1 MSSCNQY
8 LKIMKQISKLLAV
21 VAVLSF
27 SLTSCYFDFDDDG
40 RSPNFSNNCEEGFG
54 STVTQDLNLSD
65 FTGFEL
71 NVDAQVY
78 LRTGDEVEVTVKGQG
93 NIIDELE
100 TRVRNDVWEIEF
112 NDCVEDSDV
121 LRIYI
126 TSPNLTFI
134 ANNGSGKIQSDD
146 ILNISDL
153 EVKNNGSGAIQLS
166 IQGDIITARNTGS
179 GKLEIE
185 GVASTL
191 DANLRGSGDLQ
202 AFDLLAKDGQVEID
216 GSGDAQVNISDF
228 LEIMIEGS
236 GDVYYKGDPDLKVTT
251 RGSGKVFNAD

>member
-1 MSSCNQY
+1 
-8 LKIMKQISKLLAV
+8 MKQISKLLAV
-21 VAVLSF
+21 VTVLSF

-54 STVTQDLNLSD
+54 STITEDLDISD

-71 NVDAQVY
+71 NIDAQVY
-78 LRTGDEVEVTVKGQG
+78 LRAGDDLEVTVKGQE

-112 NDCVEDSDV
+112 DDCVEDSDV

-126 TSPNLTFI
+126 TSPNLNYI
-134 ANNGSGKIQSDD
+134 GNNSSGKIQSDD
-146 ILNISDL
+146 VLRFNSL
-153 EVKNNGSGAIQLS
+153 EVKNNGSGKIELS
-166 IQGDIITARNTGS
+166 IEGDIINARNTGS

-185 GVASTL
+185 GVAATL
-191 DANLRGSGDLQ
+191 DAHLRGSGDLE
-202 AFDLLAKDGQVEID
+202 AFDLLARDGQVEID

>member
-1 MSSCNQY
+1 
-8 LKIMKQISKLLAV
+8 MKQISKLLAV
-21 VAVLSF
+21 VTVFSF
-27 SLTSCYFDFDDDG
+27 SLTSCYFDFDNDD

-54 STVTQDLNLSD
+54 STVTQDLDLSE

-78 LRTGDEVEVTVKGQG
+78 LRAGSELEVTVKGQE

-100 TRVRNDVWEIEF
+100 TRVKNDVWEIEF
-112 NDCVEDSDV
+112 NDCIENSDV

-126 TSPNLTFI
+126 TAPNLNFI
-134 ANNGSGKIQSDD
+134 ENNGSGKIRSED
-146 ILNISDL
+146 ILRINDL
-153 EVKNNGSGAIQLS
+153 EVKNNGSGEIQLS
-166 IQGDIITARNTGS
+166 VEADIITIRNTGS
-179 GKLEIE
+179 GKLEVE

-191 DANLRGSGDLQ
+191 DANLRGSGNLQ
-202 AFDLLAKDGQVEID
+202 AFDLLARDGQVEVD

-251 RGSGKVFNAD
+251 RGSGKVFNAN

>member
-1 MSSCNQY
+1 
-8 LKIMKQISKLLAV
+8 MKQISKLLAIITV
-21 VAVLSF
+21 FSF

-40 RSPNFSNNCEEGFG
+40 RSPDFSNNCEEGFG
-54 STVTQDLNLSD
+54 STVTQELNLSE

-78 LRTGDEVEVTVKGQG
+78 IREGDDLEVTVKGQE

-100 TRVRNDVWEIEF
+100 TRVRNDIWEIEF
-112 NDCVEDSDV
+112 DDCIENSDV
-121 LRIYI
+121 LRIFI
-126 TSPNLTFI
+126 TSPNLNFI

-146 ILNISDL
+146 ILRINDL
-153 EVKNNGSGAIQLS
+153 EIKNNGSGAIQLS
-166 IQGDIITARNTGS
+166 VEADIITARNTGS

-185 GVASTL
+185 GVAATL
-191 DANLRGSGDLQ
+191 DANIRGSGDLQ

-236 GDVYYKGDPDLKVTT
+236 GDVYYKGNPDLKVTT

>member
-1 MSSCNQY
+1 
-8 LKIMKQISKLLAV
+8 MKQISKLLMI
-21 VAVLSF
+21 VATLSF

-40 RSPNFSNNCEEGFG
+40 RSNNISNCEEGFG
-54 STVTQDLNLSD
+54 STVTQEISPTD
-65 FTGFEL
+65 FTGIEL
-71 NVDAQVY
+71 NIDAQVY
-78 LRTGDEVEVTVKGQG
+78 ISQGENVEILVKGQE

-112 NDCVEDSDV
+112 DDCIEDSDV

-126 TSPNLTFI
+126 TSPNLNYI
-134 ANNGSGKIQSDD
+134 GNNGSGKIQSDN
-146 ILNISDL
+146 ILKMDDL
-153 EVKNNGSGAIQLS
+153 EIKNNGSGEIQLS
-166 IQGDIITARNTGS
+166 IEGEVITARNNGS

-185 GVASTL
+185 GVAATL
-191 DANLRGSGDLQ
+191 DANMKGSGDIE
-202 AFDLLAKDGQVEID
+202 AFDLLVRDAQVEIA
-216 GSGDAQVNISDF
+216 GSGDAQVNVTDF

>member
-1 MSSCNQY
+1 MNQ
-8 LKIMKQISKLLAV
+8 ITKLLAL

-40 RSPNFSNNCEEGFG
+40 RSPDFSNNCEEGFG

-71 NVDAQVY
+71 NADAQVY
-78 LRTGDEVEVTVKGQG
+78 LREGNTLEVTVKGQE

-100 TRVRNDVWEIEF
+100 TRVRNDIWEIEF
-112 NDCVEDSDV
+112 NDCIENSDV

-126 TSPNLTFI
+126 TAPNLTFI
-134 ANNGSGKIQSDD
+134 ANNGSGKIQSED
-146 ILNISDL
+146 ILKINDL
-153 EVKNNGSGAIQLS
+153 EIKNNGSGDIELS
-166 IQGDIITARNTGS
+166 IEGDIIIARNTGS

-191 DANLRGSGDLQ
+191 DANLRGSGDLL
-202 AFDLLAKDGQVEID
+202 AFDLLARDGQVEVD

-251 RGSGKVFNAD
+251 RGSGKVFNAN

>member
-1 MSSCNQY
+1 MS
-8 LKIMKQISKLLAV
+8 KFFMV
-21 VAVLSF
+21 VAMLSF

-54 STVTQDLNLSD
+54 STITEELNLTD
-65 FTGFEL
+65 FTGIEL
-71 NVDAQVY
+71 SIDAQVY
-78 LRTGDEVEVTVKGQG
+78 ISQGNNVEVLVKGQE
-93 NIIDELE
+93 NIVDELE

-112 NDCVEDSDV
+112 DDCVEDSDV

-126 TSPNLTFI
+126 TTPNLNFI
-134 ANNGSGKIQSDD
+134 ANNGSGKIQSDE
-146 ILNISDL
+146 ILKMDNL
-153 EVKNNGSGAIQLS
+153 EIKNNGSGDIELS
-166 IQGDIITARNTGS
+166 LETDVITARNTGS

-185 GVASTL
+185 GVSATL
-191 DANLRGSGDLQ
+191 DADLKGSGDLL
-202 AFDLLAKDGQVEID
+202 AFDLLARDGQVEID

-236 GDVYYKGDPDLKVTT
+236 GDVYYKGEPDLKVTT

>member
-1 MSSCNQY
+1 
-8 LKIMKQISKLLAV
+8 MKQISKLLAV

-27 SLTSCYFDFDDDG
+27 SLPSCYFDFDDDG
-40 RSPNFSNNCEEGFG
+40 RGPDFSNNCEEGFG
-54 STVTQDLNLSD
+54 STVTQELNLSD

-71 NVDAQVY
+71 NVAAQVY
-78 LRTGDEVEVTVKGQG
+78 LQEGDELEVTVRGQE

-100 TRVRNDVWEIEF
+100 TRVRNDIWEIEF
-112 NDCVEDSDV
+112 DDCVEDSDV
-121 LRIYI
+121 LRIFI
-126 TSPNLTFI
+126 TAPGLNFI
-134 ANNGSGKIQSDD
+134 ANNGSGKIQSED
-146 ILNISDL
+146 ILRINDL
-153 EVKNNGSGAIQLS
+153 EIKNNGSGEIQLS
-166 IQGDIITARNTGS
+166 VEADIINARNTGS

-185 GVASTL
+185 GVATTL
-191 DANLRGSGDLQ
+191 DANLRGSGDLL
-202 AFDLLAKDGQVEID
+202 AFDLLARDGQVEID